1 VSICAG
7 DEAFEGGDPRFVLF
21 DQIGGDRI
29 FVERAGLEPLDPD
42 ADQIAR
48 QTVSAVFSH
57 GLSSFESPAARSI
70 AKLNP
75 VRPKGPIPCNWLHVT
90 PNQLL
95 WNRPAAIVHL
105 VTLANLSGSA
115 MGGAG

>member
-1 VSICAG
+1 MRAFQSPFYELQLQRLLA

-48 QTVSAVFSH
+48 QVVALRQAVER
-57 GLSSFESPAARSI
+57 LARERNSC
-70 AKLNP
+70 A
-75 VRPKGPIPCNWLHVT
+75 T
-90 PNQLL
+90 
-95 WNRPAAIVHL
+95 
-105 VTLANLSGSA
+105 
-115 MGGAG
+115 